1 MIVLGIN
8 SGISALHHDPSVT
21 IIEDG
26 KVLFAAEEER
36 YSRVKFGL
44 GQLPIRS
51 IKAGI
56 EETGIHVKDIAMIA
70 HPGASHSDLSSRVTN
85 WFDHYFGHKPIV
97 KTFNH
102 QLCHVA
108 SAYFASGFD
117 HAIGLSLDGFGDNL
131 SGALYKCEGNH
142 FEVLEEFSKDRSLGH
157 LYATVT
163 SYLGF
168 NAVEDEYKV
177 MGLAPYGDRINHDL
191 WNLLE
196 ENFKNGYDQ
205 LSMSSPSKVLS
216 RSNEIKS
223 RYEPWYTNESEN
235 ILGPARKPNTAL
247 NDNHYSVAFTLQKF
261 FQESLV
267 RLIENKVKKPEKF
280 NLVYAGGCALNCT
293 ANFEL
298 SKLDRITGL
307 FIQPAASDRGISLG
321 AAYLGSVQLGNK
333 PKPLRSSYSLG
344 SQYSDERIKI
354 ALNRSGLAYREFSE
368 EEILKNTAL
377 RLKQGKIVG
386 WFQGRSEFGP
396 RALGSRSI
404 LADAT
409 NPNMKQI
416 INNKVKFR
424 EEFRPFAPVMLRSN
438 ANRFFNLKDFVNYE
452 HMVIAAEFKSSD
464 VGRAQLPAV
473 WHPNN
478 LGRVQI
484 VDDEDF
490 LLFAKLLREIDKNF
504 GIPCLLNTS
513 FNTAGEPLVES
524 PEDAIATF
532 VRSGIDLLV
541 ISRFI
546 IEKNI

>member
-8 SGISALHHDPSVT
+8 SGISALHHDPSVV
-21 IIEDG
+21 IVEDG

-51 IKAGI
+51 IKAAL
-56 EETGIHVKDIAMIA
+56 EETGIRAKNISMIA
-70 HPGASHSDLSSRVTN
+70 HPGVSHLDLSSRISG
-85 WFDHYFGHKPIV
+85 WFDHYFGYKPAV

-131 SGALYKCEGNH
+131 SGALYKCEGNQL
-142 FEVLEEFSKDRSLGH
+142 ELVEEFSRDRSLGH
-157 LYATVT
+157 LYATIT

-177 MGLAPYGDRINHDL
+177 MGLAPYGDKLNYDL
-191 WNLLE
+191 WSLLE
-196 ENFKNGYDQ
+196 ENFVNGYDQ
-205 LSMSSPSKVLS
+205 LSVSSPTRVIS
-216 RSNEIKS
+216 RSSEIKS
-223 RYEPWYTNESEN
+223 RYEPWYTKAAEEF
-235 ILGPARKPNTAL
+235 LGPARAPNATL
-247 NDNHYSVAFTLQKF
+247 NEHYYSIAFTLQKF
-261 FQESLV
+261 FQEA
-267 RLIENKVKKPEKF
+267 LIRILETKVEQFEKF

-293 ANFEL
+293 ANFHL
-298 SKLDRITGL
+298 SMSKRISGL

-321 AAYLGSVQLGNK
+321 AAYLGSVHLGDK
-333 PKPLRSSYSLG
+333 PKPLRGSYSLG
-344 SQYSDERIKI
+344 SQYTDERIEL
-354 ALNRSGLAYREFSE
+354 ALKRSGIPYCKLSDDEMIEKVA
-368 EEILKNTAL
+368 LK
-377 RLKQGKIVG
+377 LKEGKIVG

-416 INNKVKFR
+416 INSKVKFR
-424 EEFRPFAPVMLRSN
+424 EEFRPFAPMMLRKN
-438 ANRFFNLKDFVNYE
+438 AEEFFKLNHSVNYE
-452 HMVIAAEFKSSD
+452 HMVIAAEFKSSEI
-464 VGRAQLPAV
+464 GRIRVPAV

-478 LGRVQI
+478 LGRVQL
-484 VDDEDF
+484 VADEETS
-490 LLFAKLLREIDKNF
+490 LIGRLLREVDQNF
-504 GIPCLLNTS
+504 DMPCLLNTS
-513 FNTAGEPLVES
+513 FNTAGEPLVET

-532 VRSGIDLLV
+532 VRSGIDLLT

-546 IEKNI
+546 VEK